1 MGITGADFKDWVLV
15 IAGNIFI
22 VIFVIR
28 AIGYYAKKEWGEMIA
43 HIAVA
48 IVIAGFIYMT
58 DDTMNLLK
66 AVWSLIVGGTS
77 QAPAADAGGQ

>member
-1 MGITGADFKDWVLV
+1 MEITGADFKDWVLV
-15 IAGNIFI
+15 IAGNLFI

-48 IVIAGFIYMT
+48 IIIAGFVYAT
-58 DDTMNLLK
+58 DDTVNLLK
-66 AVWSLIVGGTS
+66 GIWGLITG
-77 QAPAADAGGQ
+77 